1 MFSTLQQALAFGFL
15 LVVAMSGV
23 FLLAAFYRQGEPTRL
38 ARWEHLIARAWDFTP
53 DSIGGFSWS
62 QLALVSLLSLFMEML
77 MIRWV
82 AAEVSAF
89 AYFKNVV
96 LIAYFLGFGL
106 GCYLHASASTCWC
119 LCFRYAFSVALIK
132 LPWHALR
139 QVIVEIPYFIAPTS
153 QVYLW
158 GMPAVSTRDS
168 FVAQRDVLI
177 VFLSR

>member
-38 ARWEHLIARAWDFTP
+38 ARWEHLVTPAWEFTP
-53 DSIGGFSWS
+53 DRIGGFSWS
-62 QLALVSLLSLFMEML
+62 QLALASLLSLFMEML

-96 LIAYFLGFGL
+96 LIACFLGFGL
-106 GCYLHASASTCWC
+106 GCYLSSKSINLLAFVFPVC
-119 LCFRYAFSVALIK
+119 LLVALIK

-158 GMPAVSTRDS
+158 GMPAVHVGLS
-168 FVAQRDVLI
+168 LI
-177 VFLSR
+177 HI